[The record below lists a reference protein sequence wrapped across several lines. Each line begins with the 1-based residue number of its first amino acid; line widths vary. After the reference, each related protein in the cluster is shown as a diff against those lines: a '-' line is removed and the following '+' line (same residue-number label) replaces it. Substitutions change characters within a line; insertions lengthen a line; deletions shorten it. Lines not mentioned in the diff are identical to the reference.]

1 MAQTATRPASLPEL
15 SQAILAVEKN
25 LVRYAPYAQWER
37 VDVTFG
43 AANKDYDI
51 PHTLKVADPED
62 VDYSVL
68 RADRATSIFHD
79 QSATRT
85 PWQPKYILLR
95 SSAASAVVTLLL
107 SIRQPR

>member
-1 MAQTATRPASLPEL
+1 MAQTATRPASPSEL
-15 SQAILAVEKN
+15 SQALLAVEKN

-43 AANKDYDI
+43 AANTDYDI
-51 PHTLKVADPED
+51 PHTLKIADPED
-62 VDYSVL
+62 EDYSVL

-79 QSATRT
+79 QSATRS
-85 PWQPKYILLR
+85 PWQLGYVLLR

-107 SIRQPR
+107 TVRQPR